1 MQTLRIQT
9 PPARLPLS
17 SANEDIPSKGPSLFP
32 LRLQRFNRF
41 GLCNSLCENQPSLSR
56 RLKLFA
62 MPPVAYGLSHFAVAD
77 FPAIHSRESRPWRA
91 WQIVKAA
98 LQRECR
104 KQTAKHLI
112 WPGRESTSTRGSPK
126 RPIFSVFR
134 AQATAALLCR
144 RFRVS
149 V

>member
-62 MPPVAYGLSHFAVAD
+62 MSPVAYGLSHFAVGD
-77 FPAIHSRESRPWRA
+77 FPAFGRSQYLP
-91 WQIVKAA
+91 
-98 LQRECR
+98 LQPLTDQR
-104 KQTAKHLI
+104 T
-112 WPGRESTSTRGSPK
+112 
-126 RPIFSVFR
+126 
-134 AQATAALLCR
+134 LCR
-144 RFRVS
+144 RAISHRTRS
-149 V
+149 LGGIIG

>member
-62 MPPVAYGLSHFAVAD
+62 MPPVAYGLSHFAFGDFPAFGRGQYPVQPLTALCRRAISHRTRSLCRDHSDEVTIGLERRGREKEPAD
-77 FPAIHSRESRPWRA
+77 FPAIHSRESG
-91 WQIVKAA
+91 
-98 LQRECR
+98 L
-104 KQTAKHLI
+104 
-112 WPGRESTSTRGSPK
+112 
-126 RPIFSVFR
+126 
-134 AQATAALLCR
+134 
-144 RFRVS
+144 
-149 V
+149 

>member
-62 MPPVAYGLSHFAVAD
+62 MPPVAYGLSHFAVGD
-77 FPAIHSRESRPWRA
+77 FQALGRSQYPVQPLTDQGAI
-91 WQIVKAA
+91 
-98 LQRECR
+98 CR
-104 KQTAKHLI
+104 RVISHRTVLPLARDLGVHDRLERR
-112 WPGRESTSTRGSPK
+112 GREK
-126 RPIFSVFR
+126 E
-134 AQATAALLCR
+134 A
-144 RFRVS
+144 
-149 V
+149 